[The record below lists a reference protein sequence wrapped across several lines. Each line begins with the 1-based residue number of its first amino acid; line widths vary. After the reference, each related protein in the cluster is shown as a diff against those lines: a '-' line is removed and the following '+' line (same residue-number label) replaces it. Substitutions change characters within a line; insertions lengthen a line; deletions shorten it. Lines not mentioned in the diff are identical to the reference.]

1 MELQL
6 KLNGKILNS
15 APLILFTFF
24 SMEIWNGSPLVQLYW
39 IFNGCVMNF
48 FMAVYETTVETV
60 KRHFKKK
67 VSWKTRI
74 GTNRTS
80 KKGDR
85 NSIEAHFLKIL
96 RCEIQLQMHD
106 DEKFY
111 FTIEGNERQQ
121 NSYYESLGH
130 HTL

>member
-1 MELQL
+1 
-6 KLNGKILNS
+6 
-15 APLILFTFF
+15 
-24 SMEIWNGSPLVQLYW
+24 
-39 IFNGCVMNF
+39 MNF
-48 FMAVYETTVETV
+48 FWPCTKPPRICEKTLE
-60 KRHFKKK
+60 KE
-67 VSWKTRI
+67 SEQKTRN

-111 FTIEGNERQQ
+111 FTIEGNERLH
-121 NSYYESLGH
+121 NSYYESLEH
-130 HTL
+130 PTLENVKVITKTKFTKKSFSS